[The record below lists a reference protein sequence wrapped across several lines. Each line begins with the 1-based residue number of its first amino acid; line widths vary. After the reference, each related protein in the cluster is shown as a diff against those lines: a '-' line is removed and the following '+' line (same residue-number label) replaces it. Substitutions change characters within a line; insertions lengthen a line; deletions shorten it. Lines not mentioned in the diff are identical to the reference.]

1 LSTMTGDTM
10 RPLIREL
17 LPTLIELLASGNKV

>member
-1 LSTMTGDTM
+1 MTGDTM